1 MLSKFSSSRNLS
13 ENIQLGSLTA
23 FTAGMVNVAS
33 FMIFFSFSSNVTG
46 YYALLAAEFVKEN
59 WYQVA
64 VVFAWIFLF
73 FFGGFCSNLIV
84 INFNSKNTYL
94 AHATP
99 LLIEILCLVAV
110 GFYGEYFYT
119 ETLNETELLL
129 ALNIFAMGL
138 QNGLTVSISNFT
150 VKTTHLTG
158 ATTDVGVLLSLFT
171 KKKFRGNTELR
182 NRAKLLSFVIFAY
195 CVGAILSAY
204 LYIYFE
210 FKTFYFISF
219 FLLLVIVYD
228 FNKLKIKRAISKK

>member
-1 MLSKFSSSRNLS
+1 MLSKYSTSRNLS

-84 INFNSKNTYL
+84 INFNRKNTYL
-94 AHATP
+94 AHAMP
-99 LLIEILCLVAV
+99 LLIEIMCLVAV
-110 GFYGEYFYT
+110 GIYGEHFYT
-119 ETLNETELLL
+119 ETLKETEILL

-138 QNGLTVSISNFT
+138 QNGLTASISNFS

-171 KKKFRGNTELR
+171 KKQFRSNTELR
-182 NRAKLLSFVIFAY
+182 GRAKLLSFVIGAY
-195 CVGAILSAY
+195 CFGAILSAY
-204 LYIYFE
+204 LYIYITSL
-210 FKTFYFISF
+210 KPFIS
-219 FLLLVIVYD
+219 
-228 FNKLKIKRAISKK
+228 